1 MPKLTIYRGLPG
13 SGKSYH
19 AQFVQGNNEVI
30 VERDQLRQEL
40 FGTWFTDNYAHEQ
53 QVTKVQRKRVTAAL
67 RAGIDVRVPDMH
79 LKDKY
84 VREWLLLAH
93 DIGGVEVSIED
104 FRTVPLEKVL
114 KQNKH
119 LERES
124 VGKVVPELLIQK
136 MHRNF
141 IAGKSVE
148 QLLEPRGAKVPADQI
163 IYPYEQ
169 GNGYPAIIV
178 DIDGTVADMDG
189 QRSPYDYSK
198 VHLDKPKQDVIDI
211 LDAAFVDGA
220 NVYFVSG
227 RKSECR
233 EATEAWL
240 REHIPFPY
248 EGLYMRADGDDRED
262 SIIKYELFNAHIRP
276 LGHRIIGVFDD
287 RHRVLRMWRK
297 LGLTTFHVNGP
308 DAGDF

>member
-1 MPKLTIYRGLPG
+1 MPTLIITRGLPG
-13 SGKSYH
+13 SGKSTWANTYADNGH
-19 AQFVQGNNEVI
+19 GIV
-30 VERDQLRQEL
+30 VERDMIRKEL
-40 FGTWFTDNYAHEQ
+40 FNSWWTGKHEDEQ
-53 QVTKVQRKRVTAAL
+53 KVTKLQHKRVKGLLAL
-67 RAGIDVRVPDMH
+67 GYNVIVSDTNLRDKDVRV
-79 LKDKY
+79 
-84 VREWLLLAH
+84 WLEIAH
-93 DIGGVEVSIED
+93 NAGAETHIVDYRDE
-104 FRTVPLEKVL
+104 PLETV
-114 KQNKH
+114 
-119 LERES
+119 LERNAS
-124 VGKVVPELLIQK
+124 DTRKYLRKVVPEEVIREK
-136 MHRNF
+136 YERF
-141 IAGKSVE
+141 IKGRDLSVPVE
-148 QLLEPRGAKVPADQI
+148 WKPSANEI

-211 LDAAFVDGA
+211 LDASFVDGA

-248 EGLYMRADGDDRED
+248 EELYMRADGDDRED